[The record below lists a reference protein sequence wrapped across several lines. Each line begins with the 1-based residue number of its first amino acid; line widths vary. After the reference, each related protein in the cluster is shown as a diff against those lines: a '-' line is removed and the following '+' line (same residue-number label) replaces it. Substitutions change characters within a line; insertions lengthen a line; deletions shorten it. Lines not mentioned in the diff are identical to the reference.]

1 MPIIVAA
8 WLLPAIVVIA
18 RFTSAGLP
26 ALGRSIFRGG
36 QVTPAWPRAATATPA
51 STTAAPASPPAAA
64 RVTPAIA
71 ATVPVPAA
79 AEILAAA
86 FAPRCVILCGIVMR
100 REILR
105 RRGIGFGLALFTGFC
120 LSFRARLV
128 RLCLRMFRTGAMCF
142 FERVAPLLT
151 CFIVKHFFVG
161 EFTVMLARASEGF
174 SRQNLDGGAG
184 LG

>member
-8 WLLPAIVVIA
+8 WLLPAIVVAA
-18 RFTSAGLP
+18 RFASAGLS
-26 ALGRSIFRGG
+26 ALGRGIFRGG
-36 QVTPAWPRAATATPA
+36 QVASTWSRAAAATPA
-51 STTAAPASPPAAA
+51 STTAAPASSPAPA
-64 RVTPAIA
+64 RVTVAIA
-71 ATVPVPAA
+71 ATVPAA

-128 RLCLRMFRTGAMCF
+128 RLRLRMFRTGAMRF
-142 FERVAPLLT
+142 FERLAPLLT